1 MAAAKRPVTLTLNQQ
16 NEEEDASLL
25 SPASSRDSDDSE
37 TETDGVSIQQGH
49 REDQYGTAS
58 LDSTPDESYKQEIT
72 MIHVPGSSGPDDDRK
87 CVRFSL
93 RKLWAFTGPGFLMS
107 IAYLDPGNIE
117 SDLQS
122 GATAGYTLL
131 WILMVSTILGF
142 LLQRLAARLGVT
154 TGYQLSELCYK
165 HYPRV
170 PRVFLW
176 TMTEIAIIGSDMQ
189 EVIGTAIAFYLL
201 SNKLIPLWAGVI
213 ITIFDTFIFLFMDRF
228 VRKLELFFGL
238 LITIMAVTFGYE
250 FFRAGPNYLE
260 ILKGLFWPRI
270 NSKEA
275 TIEQAV
281 GIVGA
286 VIMPHNIYLHSALVR
301 SRQIDRSKKGKIR
314 EANFYF
320 FIESA
325 IALFVSFI
333 INMFVVV
340 VFAQAFHV
348 FSTQELVDDII
359 GNRTD
364 NQFCR
369 EFLNSSD
376 QVEEIFYDHAN
387 ISDFDVDLYKGGLYL
402 GCRFGAVA
410 LYIWAVG
417 ILAAGESSTM
427 TGTYAGQFV
436 MEGFMNIKWA
446 RWKRV
451 FFTRLIAI
459 SPTLV
464 LAVLE
469 NIRSLTSMNDI
480 LNVLQSLQL
489 PFALFPVLYFTNDAH
504 IMGTFK
510 NGIFMK
516 IVIWVLAFAVVAIN
530 FFLVV
535 QTIIN
540 WNVLSLSYGPYII
553 LAVCV
558 FALPYLALV
567 LYLGYK
573 ALLTTLPTS
582 WGEAVEKRV
591 PRLSICQWPCV
602 DVVSLKVN
610 AWWDSFK
617 EAYLPKCEWWG
628 RWKQRCSEW
637 WKAFKHQ
644 HCQCIRWK
652 LVQKKVKA
660 IKKKLTPRCCE
671 EEEEGEGN
679 QDPTVDTNTV
689 VNGGTDM
696 TRTGY
701 VYVQEHSND
710 PLSSP
715 EVHPNSRVLGE

>member
-1 MAAAKRPVTLTLNQQ
+1 
-16 NEEEDASLL
+16 
-25 SPASSRDSDDSE
+25 
-37 TETDGVSIQQGH
+37 
-49 REDQYGTAS
+49 
-58 LDSTPDESYKQEIT
+58 
-72 MIHVPGSSGPDDDRK
+72 
-87 CVRFSL
+87 
-93 RKLWAFTGPGFLMS
+93 
-107 IAYLDPGNIE
+107 
-117 SDLQS
+117 
-122 GATAGYTLL
+122 
-131 WILMVSTILGF
+131 
-142 LLQRLAARLGVT
+142 
-154 TGYQLSELCYK
+154 
-165 HYPRV
+165 
-170 PRVFLW
+170 
-176 TMTEIAIIGSDMQ
+176 
-189 EVIGTAIAFYLL
+189 
-201 SNKLIPLWAGVI
+201 
-213 ITIFDTFIFLFMDRF
+213 
-228 VRKLELFFGL
+228 
-238 LITIMAVTFGYE
+238 MAVTFGY
-250 FFRAGPNYLE
+250 G
-260 ILKGLFWPRI
+260 
-270 NSKEA
+270 KEA

-301 SRQIDRSKKGKIR
+301 SRQVDRSKKGKIR

-340 VFAQAFHV
+340 VFAQAFHM
-348 FSTQELVDDII
+348 FSTQEIVDDII
-359 GNRTD
+359 GNHTD

-451 FFTRLIAI
+451 FVTRLIAI
-459 SPTLV
+459 SPTLI

-489 PFALFPVLYFTNDAH
+489 PFALFPVLYFTNDAR

-510 NGIFMK
+510 NGIIMK

-540 WNVLSLSYGPYII
+540 WNVLSLSLGPVII
-553 LAVCV
+553 VSVLA

-602 DVVSLKVN
+602 DVVSAKVN

-617 EAYLPKCEWWG
+617 EAYLPKCEWWV
-628 RWKQRCSEW
+628 RRKQRCSEW
-637 WKAFKHQ
+637 WEAFKNQ
-644 HCQCIRWK
+644 HCQCIYWK
-652 LVQKKVKA
+652 LVQKKAKA
-660 IKKKLTPRCCE
+660 IKKKLTPRCWE
-671 EEEEGEGN
+671 EEEEERN
-679 QDPTVDTNTV
+679 QDPAVDTNTV
-689 VNGGTDM
+689 VNGT
-696 TRTGY
+696 TARTSSGY
-701 VYVQEHSND
+701 VYVQGYSND

-715 EVHPNSRVLGE
+715 EVHPVNRDLGE

>member
-1 MAAAKRPVTLTLNQQ
+1 MADFKGKLSPILKEPNNDEA
-16 NEEEDASLL
+16 ESLL
-25 SPASSRDSDDSE
+25 SSISSESSYDAIPRPLNHDSGPSSV
-37 TETDGVSIQQGH
+37 TIQGE
-49 REDQYGTAS
+49 REDIYS
-58 LDSTPDESYKQEIT
+58 LAYLNEQPDETYKTEIT
-72 MIHVPGSSGPDDDRK
+72 MVHVPGSNKDDGDSR
-87 CVRFSL
+87 CVRFSP

-131 WILMVSTILGF
+131 WILMWSTFLGL

-165 HYPRV
+165 HYPRI

-201 SNKLIPLWAGVI
+201 SNKAIPLWAGVI
-213 ITIFDTFIFLFMDRF
+213 ITMFDTFIFLFMDRF
-228 VRKLELFFGL
+228 VRKLELFFGF
-238 LITIMAVTFGYE
+238 LITVMAISFGYE
-250 FFRAGPNYLE
+250 FFKAGPNYLQ
-260 ILKGLFWPRI
+260 ILLGLVWPRI
-270 NSKEA
+270 SSGEA

-301 SRQIDRSKKGKIR
+301 SRQVDRTKKGKIR

-340 VFAQAFHV
+340 VFAQAFHIY
-348 FSTQELVDDII
+348 SADDLVNKVI
-359 GNRTD
+359 GNNTD

-369 EFLNSSD
+369 DFLNSSD
-376 QVEEIFYDHAN
+376 QVEEIYYDHKN
-387 ISDFDVDLYKGGLYL
+387 ISDFDVDIYKGGLYL

-451 FFTRLIAI
+451 FVTRLIAI
-459 SPTLV
+459 SPTLI

-489 PFALFPVLYFTNDAH
+489 PFALFPVLYFTNAAH
-504 IMGTFK
+504 IMGSFK

-516 IVIWVLAFAVVAIN
+516 VIIWLLAFAVIAIN

-535 QTIIN
+535 HTIIA
-540 WNVLSLSYGPYII
+540 WNVQSVWYGPYII
-553 LAVCV
+553 VAVCT
-558 FALPYLALV
+558 FAIPYLSLV
-567 LYLGYK
+567 VYLGYK
-573 ALLTTLPTS
+573 AFLSSLPTS

-591 PRLSICQWPCV
+591 PRLSICQWAWV
-602 DVVSLKVN
+602 DVVSDKLS
-610 AWWDSFK
+610 AWWDNFSK
-617 EAYLPKCEWWG
+617 TYLPECKWWG
-628 RWKQRCSEW
+628 RWKQKCSEQW
-637 WKAFKHQ
+637 NLFKSIY
-644 HCQCIRWK
+644 CRCTYWK
-652 LVQKKVKA
+652 LFQKKVRA
-660 IKKKLTPRCCE
+660 VKKKMTPRCCE
-671 EEEEGEGN
+671 EEEEEEEESIPN
-679 QDPTVDTNTV
+679 PSKDHTATPDSI
-689 VNGGTDM
+689 
-696 TRTGY
+696 Y
-701 VYVQEHSND
+701 VRGQGDSPSPDLLPSGHSK
-710 PLSSP
+710 
-715 EVHPNSRVLGE
+715 

>member
-1 MAAAKRPVTLTLNQQ
+1 M
-16 NEEEDASLL
+16 
-25 SPASSRDSDDSE
+25 SRDDEERAPLLVGTLPDYNGSDSMKQLANGKSE
-37 TETDGVSIQQGH
+37 TVHKSYSQAYLQND
-49 REDQYGTAS
+49 
-58 LDSTPDESYKQEIT
+58 PDDTYKQEHQ
-72 MIHVPGSSGPDDDRK
+72 MVDVPDAKGDDDSR

-131 WILMVSTILGF
+131 WILMVSTILGL

-154 TGYQLSELCYK
+154 TGSQLADMCYK

-176 TMTEIAIIGSDMQ
+176 VMTEIAIIGSDMQ

-201 SNKLIPLWAGVI
+201 SNQIIPLWAGVL
-213 ITIFDTFIFLFMDRF
+213 ITIVDTFIFLFLDKF

-250 FFRAGPNYLE
+250 FFRALPQPLE

-270 NSKEA
+270 GNNEA
-275 TIEQAV
+275 SIEQAV
-281 GIVGA
+281 GIIGA

-301 SRQIDRSKKGKIR
+301 SRNIDRSKKKNIR

-320 FIESA
+320 FLESA

-333 INMFVVV
+333 INLFVVC
-340 VFAQAFHV
+340 VFAEAFHTYT
-348 FSTQELVDDII
+348 TQSLIDNVI
-359 GNRTD
+359 GKNNS

-376 QVEEIFYDHAN
+376 YIEDIYYKHDPIYAN
-387 ISDFDVDLYKGGLYL
+387 NNTFDVDIYKGGLYL
-402 GCRFGAVA
+402 GCKFGAAA
-410 LYIWAVG
+410 LYIWALG

-436 MEGFMNIKWA
+436 MEGFLNIKWA

-451 FFTRLIAI
+451 FVTRAIAI
-459 SPTLV
+459 APTLIIA
-464 LAVLE
+464 LLE

-489 PFALFPVLYFTNDAH
+489 PFALFPILHFTNDIH
-504 IMGTFK
+504 IMGTFR

-516 IVIWVLAFAVVAIN
+516 VLIWLLAIAVIVIN

-535 QTIIN
+535 QTAISMNLATI
-540 WNVLSLSYGPYII
+540 SYGPYII
-553 LAVCV
+553 AGIAILGI
-558 FALPYLALV
+558 PYVSLV
-567 LYLGYK
+567 IYLGYK
-573 ALLTTLPTS
+573 AFITSLPVS
-582 WGEAVEKRV
+582 VADKIEKLV
-591 PRLSICQWPCV
+591 PRLAICQWPFV
-602 DVVSLKVN
+602 DVLFNKFDLWWEKHKVKF
-610 AWWDSFK
+610 AWWYRFK
-617 EAYLPKCEWWG
+617 ERAKH
-628 RWKQRCSEW
+628 RCH
-637 WKAFKHQ
+637 A
-644 HCQCIRWK
+644 
-652 LVQKKVKA
+652 VKKN
-660 IKKKLTPRCCE
+660 IKKKLCRCCK
-671 EEEEGEGN
+671 
-679 QDPTVDTNTV
+679 QDDKLDIKPSSSQ
-689 VNGGTDM
+689 TDI
-696 TRTGY
+696 
-701 VYVQEHSND
+701 QSEK
-710 PLSSP
+710 
-715 EVHPNSRVLGE
+715 

>member
-1 MAAAKRPVTLTLNQQ
+1 MASVKRSLTLAPN
-16 NEEEDASLL
+16 DASDHDDDGANLL
-25 SPASSRDSDDSE
+25 SPSCSESSYDY
-37 TETDGVSIQQGH
+37 TVSGEANAVNIQGNGYIH
-49 REDQYGTAS
+49 YRTAYQEAK
-58 LDSTPDESYKQEIT
+58 PDETYKKEIS
-72 MIHVPGSSGPDDDRK
+72 MVHIPDDNRHDDDDRK
-87 CVRFSL
+87 CVRFNPC
-93 RKLWAFTGPGFLMS
+93 KLWAFTGPGFLMS

-131 WILMVSTILGF
+131 WILMTSTILGL

-201 SNKLIPLWAGVI
+201 SNKLIPLWAGVL

-228 VRKLELFFGL
+228 VRKLELFFGF
-238 LITIMAVTFGYE
+238 LITIMAITFGYE
-250 FFRAGPNYLE
+250 FFRAGPDYLE

-270 NSKEA
+270 NWEEA

-281 GIVGA
+281 GIIGA

-301 SRQIDRSKKGKIR
+301 SRQVDRTKKGKIR
-314 EANFYF
+314 EANYYF

-340 VFAQAFHV
+340 VFAQAFHI
-348 FSTQELVDDII
+348 FSTQQLVDDIA
-359 GNRTD
+359 GNNTE

-369 EFLNSSD
+369 DFLNSSD

-402 GCRFGAVA
+402 GCRFGAAA

-451 FFTRLIAI
+451 FVTRLIAI
-459 SPTLV
+459 APTLI

-489 PFALFPVLYFTNDAH
+489 PFALFPVLYFTNDAR
-504 IMGTFK
+504 IMGSFK

-516 IVIWVLAFAVVAIN
+516 VVIWLLAFAVVTIN

-540 WNVLSLSYGPYII
+540 WNMRSSGYGPYII
-553 LAVCV
+553 MAVCV
-558 FALPYLALV
+558 FAFPYLALV
-567 LYLGYK
+567 AYLGYK
-573 ALLTTLPTS
+573 ALLTTLPSS

-591 PRLSICQWPCV
+591 PRLSICQWPWV
-602 DVVSLKVN
+602 DVVSAKVSV
-610 AWWDSFK
+610 WWGGFRK
-617 EAYLPKCEWWG
+617 THLPKCEWWG
-628 RWKQRCSEW
+628 RFKQQCSVHCHT
-637 WKAFKHQ
+637 FKTQ
-644 HCQCIRWK
+644 YCQCTYWK
-652 LVQKKVKA
+652 LARKKVKA
-660 IKKKLTPRCCE
+660 VKKKLTPQCCE
-671 EEEEGEGN
+671 WEDEEENKGPNIGS
-679 QDPTVDTNTV
+679 TI
-689 VNGGTDM
+689 VNGTTDES
-696 TRTGY
+696 
-701 VYVQEHSND
+701 VPQ
-710 PLSSP
+710 
-715 EVHPNSRVLGE
+715 PNGM

>member
-1 MAAAKRPVTLTLNQQ
+1 MAGLKR
-16 NEEEDASLL
+16 SL
-25 SPASSRDSDDSE
+25 SPLSREPNDDETSSLISSTSSENSYDAVPSALSPNLVTIQEEKENIYSTAYLDAKPDD
-37 TETDGVSIQQGH
+37 T
-49 REDQYGTAS
+49 
-58 LDSTPDESYKQEIT
+58 YKEELR
-72 MIHVPGSSGPDDDRK
+72 MVHVPGANKDDDDRK
-87 CVRFSL
+87 CVGFSP

-117 SDLQS
+117 SDLAS

-131 WILMVSTILGF
+131 WILMWSTFLGL

-154 TGYQLSELCYK
+154 TGYQLAELCYK

-176 TMTEIAIIGSDMQ
+176 TMTEVAIIGSDMQ

-201 SNKLIPLWAGVI
+201 SNKAIPLWAGVI
-213 ITIFDTFIFLFMDRF
+213 ITMFDTFIFLFMDRF
-228 VRKLELFFGL
+228 VRKLELFFAV
-238 LITIMAVTFGYE
+238 LITIMAVAFGYQ

-260 ILKGLFWPRI
+260 ILKGIAWPRI
-270 NSKEA
+270 SSGEA

-301 SRQIDRSKKGKIR
+301 SRHVDRTKKGKIR

-320 FIESA
+320 FVESA

-348 FSTQELVDDII
+348 YSTQELVDDII
-359 GNRTD
+359 GNNTD
-364 NQFCR
+364 NQYCR

-376 QVEEIFYDHAN
+376 QVEN
-387 ISDFDVDLYKGGLYL
+387 IYYHHSNDTNFDVDIYKGGLYL

-410 LYIWAVG
+410 MYIWAVG

-451 FFTRLIAI
+451 FVTRLVAI
-459 SPTLV
+459 SPTLI
-464 LAVLE
+464 LALLE

-504 IMGTFK
+504 IMGAFK

-516 IVIWVLAFAVVAIN
+516 AVIWLLAFAVVVIN

-540 WNVLSLSYGPYII
+540 WNVLSVWYGPYII
-553 LAVCV
+553 VAVCV
-558 FALPYLALV
+558 FAIPYLALV
-567 LYLGYK
+567 AYLAYK
-573 ALLTTLPTS
+573 AFITTLPTS
-582 WGEAVEKRV
+582 WGDAVEKRML
-591 PRLSICQWPCV
+591 RLSICQWGWV
-602 DVVSLKVN
+602 DIVSAKLSV
-610 AWWDSFK
+610 WWGDFRK
-617 EAYLPKCEWWG
+617 RYLPECEWWG
-628 RWKQRCSEW
+628 RWKQQCSDQW
-637 WKAFKHQ
+637 NSLKALYCK
-644 HCQCIRWK
+644 CTYWK
-652 LVQKKVKA
+652 LFKNRAGVV
-660 IKKKLTPRCCE
+660 KKKLTPRCCE
-671 EEEEGEGN
+671 EEEEEEGPAN
-679 QDPTVDTNTV
+679 PSEDHANINASLGPDS
-689 VNGGTDM
+689 
-696 TRTGY
+696 RY
-701 VYVQEHSND
+701 VRGQSYS
-710 PLSSP
+710 PSP
-715 EVHPNSRVLGE
+715 EPQPNGV